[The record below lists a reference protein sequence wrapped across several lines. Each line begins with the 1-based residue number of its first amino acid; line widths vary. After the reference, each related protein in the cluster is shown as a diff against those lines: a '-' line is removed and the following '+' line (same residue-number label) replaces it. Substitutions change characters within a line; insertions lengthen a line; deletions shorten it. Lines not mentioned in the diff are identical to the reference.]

1 MKFKGNGI
9 VWNPKKNQILCRFQD
24 GCLDTDDKE
33 VIGMLRSLGYEPED
47 GEETAAVLPGEDV
60 TADDEPGDIP
70 AAEPDEAADEPED
83 TAPEPEKAEKAPKK
97 DKPKNTGSSKNGKK
111 K

>member
-47 GEETAAVLPGEDV
+47 GEETAAALPGEDV
-60 TADDEPGDIP
+60 TADDEPEDIP
-70 AAEPDEAADEPED
+70 AVEPDE
-83 TAPEPEKAEKAPKK
+83 AEKAPKK